1 MKLVVSSAEKKQTKF
16 RYESLAIV
24 AADFLD
30 AQTALSK
37 LRKIYKSVDPK
48 DADVIIALGGDG
60 FILQTSAS
68 ENNSKLAPLSMYS
81 FVEISSNAPSENP
94 EIQSNAMN
102 PTIIT
107 AITTIMIF
115 LFEFF
120 LLNLSQLYFVFYFE
134 IRQAVRFHPRFRI

>member
-1 MKLVVSSAEKKQTKF
+1 M
-16 RYESLAIV
+16 Y
-24 AADFLD
+24 
-30 AQTALSK
+30 
-37 LRKIYKSVDPK
+37 
-48 DADVIIALGGDG
+48 DG
-60 FILQTSAS
+60 FILQTAASA
-68 ENNSKLAPLSMYS
+68 NNSKLAPLSMYS

-102 PTIIT
+102 PTITT

>member
-60 FILQTSAS
+60 FILQTLHRYM
-68 ENNSKLAPLSMYS
+68 EQKIPV
-81 FVEISSNAPSENP
+81 FG
-94 EIQSNAMN
+94 MN
-102 PTIIT
+102 RGSIG
-107 AITTIMIF
+107 F
-115 LFEFF
+115 LMNDF
-120 LLNLSQLYFVFYFE
+120 LILNIYYIHLNFYF
-134 IRQAVRFHPRFRI
+134 